1 VGERAK
7 TEGRE
12 NVSGM
17 QFVTREKKSGLCKF
31 MLLALGLSVVVLAEA
46 FTQQRAFPG
55 AEGGGMYTQGGRGGK
70 VLEVTTLFDTVATTI
85 PGTLRWAI
93 NQSGARTVVFR
104 VSGTITLVSDLRIT
118 KDSITIAW
126 QTAPGDGICLR
137 KYTLYVS
144 ANEVIVRYIRERLGD
159 ETGGE
164 SDAMSGFTNAT
175 TGYKNHII
183 VDHCSAS
190 WSEDE
195 TLSYYGNDF
204 VSVQWCIISESLYN
218 SNHPK
223 GAHGYGGIWGGRDHT
238 TFHHNLL
245 AHHSSRN
252 PRLSG
257 LNTTT
262 PCYNVDV
269 RNDVIYNW
277 GFNSAYG
284 GEASTANFVNN
295 YYKPGPATKS
305 GVRARIYQ
313 PSDTLGRWYI
323 NGNFVEGNSTVSN
336 DNWAGGVNPSIAPK
350 DLSSLK
356 AAVPFPVLP
365 VTTQSP
371 QQAYDLVLQYAGA
384 TFPKRD
390 TIDGRILYETRTG
403 TVTYGGRTYA
413 IAQGFD
419 TTRVYGIID
428 SQTDVGG
435 WPTLNSLPAPLDS
448 DHDGMPDDW
457 EIAHQ
462 LNPNDASDRNLIGTD
477 GYTMLEHYINGLVG
491 SNAST
496 TTGIETQKSLPA
508 RFSLDQNYPN
518 PFNPSTTISYQL
530 LANSFVTLK
539 IYDVLGRE
547 IATLV
552 NEVQAA
558 GFHGSTFSARAGESR
573 SGCYFYRLQARPTD
587 GGQAGGITATRKMIL
602 IK

>member
-1 VGERAK
+1 MKGQLQSAVWIAALIGFVGRADAQ
-7 TEGRE
+7 
-12 NVSGM
+12 V
-17 QFVTREKKSGLCKF
+17 
-31 MLLALGLSVVVLAEA
+31 
-46 FTQQRAFPG
+46 RAFPG
-55 AEGGGMYTQGGRGGK
+55 AEGGGMYTRGGHGGK
-70 VLEVTTLFDTVATTI
+70 VLEVTTLFDTIATNV
-85 PGTLRWAI
+85 PGTLRWAV

-104 VSGTITLVSDLRIT
+104 VSGTIVLVSDLKISR
-118 KDSITIAW
+118 DSITIAG

-137 KYTLYVS
+137 RYPLIVS
-144 ANEVIVRYIRERLGD
+144 ANEVIVRYLRVRLGD
-159 ETGGE
+159 ESGGE

-190 WSEDE
+190 WSQDE
-195 TLSYYGNDF
+195 TLSYYGNDY
-204 VSVQWCIISESLYN
+204 VTVQWCIISESLYN

-238 TFHHNLL
+238 SFHHNLL

-257 LNTTT
+257 TGTTT
-262 PCYNVDV
+262 GCYNVDL
-269 RNDVIYNW
+269 RNNVIYNW

-305 GVRARIYQ
+305 GVRSRIYN

-323 NGNFVEGNSTVSN
+323 QGNFVEGNPTVSN

-350 DLSSLK
+350 DINSIR
-356 AAVPFPVLP
+356 ATTPFPALP
-365 VTTQSP
+365 VSMQTA
-371 QQAYDLVLQYAGA
+371 QQAHDLVLQYAGDV
-384 TFPKRD
+384 FPRRD
-390 TIDGRILYETRTG
+390 TVDARIVNETKTG

-419 TTRVYGIID
+419 STKVYGIID

-435 WPTLNSLPAPLDS
+435 WPVLNSVPAPIDS

-457 EIAHQ
+457 ELAHH
-462 LNPNDASDRNLIGTD
+462 LNPNDAGDRNVVGAD
-477 GYTMLEHYINGLVG
+477 GYTMLEVCLNELMGA
-491 SNAST
+491 NPST
-496 TTGIETQKSLPA
+496 TTGTEKESSPPD

-518 PFNPSTTISYQL
+518 PFNPSTHFGFRI
-530 LANSFVTLK
+530 ADFGFVSLRVF
-539 IYDVLGRE
+539 DALGRE

-552 NEVQAA
+552 NDMRQPGTYAVQWDA
-558 GFHGSTFSARAGESR
+558 SSYP
-573 SGCYFYRLQARPTD
+573 SGVYFYCLK
-587 GGQAGGITATRKMIL
+587 AGNNISTKKMLL

>member
-1 VGERAK
+1 VKRQLQSAVWIAALLGFVGRADAQ
-7 TEGRE
+7 
-12 NVSGM
+12 V
-17 QFVTREKKSGLCKF
+17 
-31 MLLALGLSVVVLAEA
+31 
-46 FTQQRAFPG
+46 RAFPG
-55 AEGGGMYTQGGRGGK
+55 AEGGGMYTKGGRGGK
-70 VLEVTTLFDTVATTI
+70 VLEVTTLFDTIATNV
-85 PGTLRWAI
+85 PGTLRWAV

-104 VSGTITLVSDLRIT
+104 VSGTITLVSDLKIS
-118 KDSITIAW
+118 KDSITIAG
-126 QTAPGDGICLR
+126 QTAPGEGICLR
-137 KYTLYVS
+137 KYPLVVS
-144 ANEVIVRYIRERLGD
+144 ANEVIVRYLRVRLGN
-159 ETGGE
+159 ESGGE

-183 VDHCSAS
+183 IDHCSAS

-195 TLSYYGNDF
+195 TLSYYGNDY
-204 VSVQWCIISESLYN
+204 VTVQWCIISESLYD

-238 TFHHNLL
+238 SFHHNLL

-257 LNTTT
+257 SGTTT
-262 PCYNVDV
+262 VCYNVDL
-269 RNDVIYNW
+269 RNNLIYNW

-305 GVRARIYQ
+305 GVRSRIYN

-323 NGNFVEGNSTVSN
+323 QGNLVEGNPVVSN
-336 DNWAGGVNPSIAPK
+336 DNWAGGVVPTIAPK

-356 AAVPFPVLP
+356 AAVPFPVYP
-365 VTTQSP
+365 MSVQTP
-371 QQAYDLVLQYAGA
+371 QEAYVLVLEHAGA

-390 TIDGRILYETRTG
+390 TVDGRIVYETRTG

-419 TTRVYGIID
+419 TTKVYGIID

-435 WPTLNSLPAPLDS
+435 WPKLNSLPAPPDS

-457 EIAHQ
+457 ELSHG
-462 LNPNDASDRNLIGTD
+462 LSPSDAADRNTVD
-477 GYTMLEHYINGLVG
+477 ANGYTMLEKYLNEIVG
-491 SNAST
+491 SDPST
-496 TTGIETQKSLPA
+496 TTSVTGNNIVPD

-518 PFNPSTTISYQL
+518 PFNPATHFGFRITDFG
-530 LANSFVTLK
+530 FVSLK
-539 IYDVLGRE
+539 VFDVLGRE
-547 IATLV
+547 VATLV
-552 NEVQAA
+552 NDMRQPGIYAVQWDASSYPSGVYFYCLKA
-558 GFHGSTFSARAGESR
+558 GNNISAR
-573 SGCYFYRLQARPTD
+573 
-587 GGQAGGITATRKMIL
+587 KMLL